1 MPPSPDQPADLAVEA
16 LTREQA
22 AVELARLAAEIA
34 HHDALYHGQDAPAI
48 ADADYDA
55 LRRRNEAIEA
65 RFPDLVRT
73 DSPSQRVGTAPAG
86 GFAKVKHSVPML
98 SLSNVF
104 DDAEVADF
112 LERIRR
118 FLKLKEEEALA
129 ILAEAK
135 IDGLSCSLR
144 YEAGRLVRAAT
155 RGDGTTGEDITANV
169 RTLDD
174 VPERL
179 KGRGHPAVL
188 ELRGE
193 VFIRREDFLALNRD
207 QEAAGSKIFANPRNA
222 AAGSLRQLDASITAS
237 RPLRFLGYA
246 WGEVSAA
253 QSSPLGRT
261 MMEARERF
269 DGWGLPVNEPARLCP
284 DLDSLLGFYREIV
297 AERPK
302 LPHDIDGVVYKVD
315 RLDWQE
321 RLGFVSRAP
330 RWATA
335 HKFPAEQARTV
346 LRKIT
351 IQVGRTGSLT
361 PVANLEPVTVGG
373 VVVSRATLHNEDEI
387 ARKDVREG
395 DTVVVQRAGDVI
407 PQVVEVVLDKRP
419 KGSEPYAFRERC
431 PICDSH
437 AVREEGEAVRRCSGG
452 LICEAQAVER
462 LKHFV
467 GRAAF
472 DIEGL
477 GSKHIDA
484 FWQDGLLKSPGDIFR
499 LPDHEAE
506 IAEREGWGE
515 TSAANLAAAIEQRRS
530 VELDR
535 FIYALGIRQIGEAT
549 ARLLA
554 RHYGSLAG
562 WRDAMTAAAE
572 ERAAKPEEMKKPELV
587 GPAFADLCNIDQVGF
602 SVADDLVFFFA
613 EEHNRS
619 VLDDLQAQ
627 LTVADFV
634 APTQSA
640 DSPVAGKTVV
650 FTGTLAEM
658 SRGEA
663 KARAEALG
671 AKVAGS
677 VSKKTDIVVVGADA
691 GSKAK
696 KAEELGIERLS
707 EADWLSLIGVG

>member
-1 MPPSPDQPADLAVEA
+1 MAKSPGQDLAAVAVEA
-16 LTREQA
+16 LTAEQA
-22 AVELARLAAEIA
+22 EAELQRLASEIA
-34 HHDALYHGQDAPAI
+34 HHDRLYHQQDAPEI
-48 ADADYDA
+48 ADADYDV
-55 LRRRNEAIEA
+55 LRRRNEEIEA
-65 RFPDLVRT
+65 RFPDLVRD
-73 DSPSQRVGTAPAG
+73 DSPSRKVGAAPSS
-86 GFAKVKHSVPML
+86 GFAKVRHSVPML

-104 DDAEVADF
+104 SDEEVDDF
-112 LERIRR
+112 LARIRR
-118 FLKLKEEEALA
+118 FLNLPAEEGLA

-144 YEAGRLVRAAT
+144 YEDGRLVRAAT

-179 KGRGHPAVL
+179 KGKAPAVV

-193 VFIRREDFLALNRD
+193 VFMRRDDFLALNKA
-207 QEAAGSKIFANPRNA
+207 QEAAEAKVFANPRNA

-246 WGEVSAA
+246 WGELSEPAGTA
-253 QSSPLGRT
+253 LGAT
-261 MMEARERF
+261 MMAARERM
-269 DGWGLPVNEPARLCP
+269 DAWGLPVNEPGRLCP
-284 DLDSLLGFYREIV
+284 DRDSLLAFYREI
-297 AERPK
+297 AAGRGD

-335 HKFPAEQARTV
+335 HKFPAEQAQTL
-346 LRKIT
+346 LREIT

-361 PVANLEPVTVGG
+361 PVANLEPITVGG

-419 KGSEPYAFRERC
+419 KTSKRFVFPETC
-431 PICDSH
+431 PICDSA
-437 AVREEGEAVRRCSGG
+437 AVREEGEAVRRCTGG
-452 LICEAQAVER
+452 LICDAQAVQR

-467 GRAAF
+467 SRAAF

-477 GSKHIDA
+477 GSKHIEA
-484 FWQDGLLKSPGDIFR
+484 FWEDGLLKGPADIFR
-499 LPDHEAE
+499 LPAREAE
-506 IAEREGWGE
+506 IAEREGWGGI
-515 TSAANLAAAIEQRRS
+515 SAANLSAAIRERQTIA
-530 VELDR
+530 LDR

-554 RHYGSLAG
+554 RHYGTLAQ
-562 WRDAMTAAAE
+562 WRSAMTEAAR
-572 ERAAKPEEMKKPELV
+572 ERQDNPEEMKKPELV
-587 GPAFADLCNIDQVGF
+587 GPAFADLCNIDQVGLG
-602 SVADDLVFFFA
+602 VADDLVFFFA
-613 EEHNRS
+613 EEHNRAA
-619 VLDDLQAQ
+619 LDDLEAQ
-627 LTVADFV
+627 LTVEDFE
-634 APTQSA
+634 APETDA

-677 VSKKTDIVVVGADA
+677 VSKKTDLVVVGADA

-696 KAEELGIERLS
+696 KAEELGIEMLT
-707 EADWLSLIGVG
+707 EAEWLALIGG